1 MQKADLNGFIEQIN
15 DILDRS
21 NGKTIETAAMVY
33 QVIMKEEDRSTAFQC
48 FLENTINTDEAEY
61 EEVSE
66 GTEIRGFFNKEQVEI
81 LTRKCEHL
89 TEGILDKIIS
99 KNLEPEDFY
108 SELWKKGI
116 EENAILETEEEKIYV
131 LYRIWIDGRIP
142 YFKLEEGIRMDGAR
156 FAEIVKAKEDDLK
169 KMIFIYNSYFSQR
182 TERSSQF
189 IKILDSCR
197 TEEEK
202 AVIMAQILSF
212 MEQYGRFQERLE
224 ATQKR

>member
-1 MQKADLNGFIEQIN
+1 MQKADLNRFMEQIN
-15 DILDRS
+15 DIIDRS
-21 NGKTIETAAMVY
+21 NGKTMDAASAIYHTIV
-33 QVIMKEEDRSTAFQC
+33 KEQNRCSAFRC
-48 FLENTINTDEAEY
+48 FLEITHDTDDTED
-61 EEVSE
+61 EEISGE
-66 GTEIRGFFNKEQVEI
+66 TEIQGVFHKEQVE
-81 LTRKCEHL
+81 LLRRKCEHL

-99 KNLEPEDFY
+99 KNLEPGDFY

-116 EENAILETEEEKIYV
+116 EENAILETEEEKIYT

-156 FAEIVKAKEDDLK
+156 FAEIVKAKEEDLK
-169 KMIFIYNSYFSQR
+169 KMIFIFNSYFSQR

-202 AVIMAQILSF
+202 SVIMAQILSF
-212 MEQYGRFQERLE
+212 TEQYGRFQERLE